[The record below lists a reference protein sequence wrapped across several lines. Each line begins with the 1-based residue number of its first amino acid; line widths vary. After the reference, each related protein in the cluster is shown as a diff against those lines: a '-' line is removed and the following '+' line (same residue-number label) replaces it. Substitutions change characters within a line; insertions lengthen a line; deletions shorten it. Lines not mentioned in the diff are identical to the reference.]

1 MSVAKQRKEIPR
13 MTQKK
18 IYQEADSC
26 CAFCQEREVSTLTIH
41 HIDSNPEDNTE
52 GNLILVCGNCH
63 GRITHGILSPAD
75 VMLKKNELFWRGKSS
90 EGRTRAPLS
99 VVVDNSLIMG
109 SVANSIT
116 NIFANKQSV
125 KAPPHPPGTIG
136 ANPSLKA
143 YVDYLI
149 RRYYEYKKADASY
162 GRRARFSHAVIHS
175 NIQKALG
182 GKTFYLPEGKFQELV
197 EFLQHH
203 IGQTIQGKVNHK
215 RGVPNYHSFQEHIG
229 KHGF

>member
-1 MSVAKQRKEIPR
+1 

-41 HIDSNPEDNTE
+41 HIDSNPENNTE

-63 GRITHGILSPAD
+63 GKITHGVLSQAD
-75 VMLKKNELFWRGKSS
+75 VMLKKKELFWRGKSS
-90 EGRTRAPLS
+90 AERARAPLS
-99 VVVDNSLIMG
+99 VVVDNSIILG

-116 NIFANKQSV
+116 NISVKRQSV

-136 ANPSLKA
+136 ANPGLKA
-143 YVDYLI
+143 YADYLI
-149 RRYYEYKKADASY
+149 GRYYDCKKADPSY
-162 GRRARFSHAVIHS
+162 GRKAQFSYAVIHIS
-175 NIQKALG
+175 IQKTLG

-197 EFLQHH
+197 QFLQHR
-203 IGQTIQGKVNHK
+203 IDQTIQGKVNHK

-229 KHGF
+229 RHGF